1 MLVTPCFGYGG
12 LEQVVLSIVARIDRS
27 RFHPSFCTLLAPE
40 PVLYREM
47 ERLDLPCYILDKG
60 EGISAGLP
68 FRLAAVMRKE
78 RVRLVNTHDIGATLY
93 AAASSRL
100 SGVRTLIHTDHSQ
113 ILTKKKY
120 RAVYRFVMRN
130 LVDFSI
136 AVSSDLEEH
145 LVNVLGV
152 SRNAVTTIPNGIDTA
167 RFSVKGDTS
176 RIRREL
182 GIGESE
188 RIIGS
193 IGRLTKQKGMA
204 HLIRAFTTVA
214 ARDANT
220 RLVIVGDGELR
231 LELERLC
238 RELGVR
244 EKVVF
249 MGIRMDVPVLLSL
262 FDVFAI
268 ASLWEGQPIAIM
280 EAMAAGKPIV
290 ATDVGGNSE
299 ILAGGKYGLLVPAGD
314 AEALAASI
322 ARLLVDKSLASKL
335 AGEARAFALRELG
348 APAMVARYERVF
360 EENLARR

>member
-12 LEQVVLSIVARIDRS
+12 LEQVVLSIAAHIDRS
-27 RFHPSFCTLLAPE
+27 LFNPSFCTLLAPE

-47 ERLDLPCYILDKG
+47 ERLDLPCYVLDKG
-60 EGISAGLP
+60 EGINAGLP
-68 FRLAAVMRKE
+68 FRFAAVMRRE
-78 RVRLVNTHDIGATLY
+78 RVRLVNAHDIGATLY
-93 AAASSRL
+93 AAAASRL
-100 SGVRTLIHTDHSQ
+100 GGVHTVIHTDHSQ
-113 ILTKKKY
+113 ILTKKKH
-120 RAVYRFVMRN
+120 RAIYSFVMRN

-167 RFSVKGDTS
+167 RFSVKVDTS

-182 GIGESE
+182 GIGAGE

-193 IGRLTKQKGMA
+193 IGRLTEQKGMA
-204 HLIRAFTTVA
+204 HLVRAFAAVA

-238 RELGVR
+238 RGLGVR

-249 MGIRMDVPVLLSL
+249 TGIRTDVPVLLNL
-262 FDVFAI
+262 FDVFVI

-290 ATDVGGNSE
+290 ATEVGGNSE
-299 ILAGGKYGLLVPAGD
+299 ILAGGKYGLLVSAGD
-314 AEALAASI
+314 AEALAASM
-322 ARLLVDKSLASKL
+322 ARLLFDKSLALKF

-348 APAMVARYERVF
+348 APAMVRKYERVF
-360 EENLARR
+360 AENLARR

>member
-12 LEQVVLSIVARIDRS
+12 LEQVVLSIVALIDRS

-40 PVLYREM
+40 PALYREM

-60 EGISAGLP
+60 EGLNAGLP
-68 FRLAAVMRKE
+68 FRLAAVMRRE
-78 RVRLVNTHDIGATLY
+78 RVRLVNAHDIGATLY

-100 SGVRTLIHTDHSQ
+100 GGVRTLIHTDHSQ
-113 ILTKKKY
+113 ILTKKKH
-120 RAVYRFVMRN
+120 RAAYRFVMRN

-136 AVSSDLEEH
+136 AVSSSLEDH

-152 SRNAVTTIPNGIDTA
+152 SRSAVTTIPNGIDTA
-167 RFSVKGDTS
+167 RFAAKADTS

-193 IGRLTKQKGMA
+193 IGRLTEQKGMA
-204 HLIRAFTTVA
+204 HLIRAFATVA

-220 RLVIVGDGELR
+220 RLVIVGDGMLR
-231 LELERLC
+231 LELEGLG

-249 MGIRMDVPVLLSL
+249 TGIRMDVPVLLGL
-262 FDVFAI
+262 FDVFAV

-299 ILAGGKYGLLVPAGD
+299 ILAGGKYGLLQLP
-314 AEALAASI
+314 SH
-322 ARLLVDKSLASKL
+322 
-335 AGEARAFALRELG
+335 AFSQTNRW
-348 APAMVARYERVF
+348 PRSSR
-360 EENLARR
+360 ARRGRSPCGSSVPPRWLRGMNGYSRRT